1 MFAESIVG
9 DVGSKRSSR
18 RNRQRGMLELRKMAA
33 IGRMASSISHDMRHS
48 LSIMYA
54 NIEFLQHTNLPSA
67 AKQEI
72 LVDLQEAVTF
82 MVRQTD
88 SLLQFARTG
97 QERPPS
103 RTALSQIIESAIC
116 AVKKHP
122 DVRSIS
128 IAARTRTAIEVVVDA
143 PSLERAVYNL
153 ILNACQ
159 AAMDSDHKPSVNIY
173 LSEERGRIFVKIV
186 DNGPGIPDCI
196 RETLFDP
203 FVTKNKHNGLGL
215 ALASDTA
222 KAHGG
227 SIYVEES
234 VRGRTVFTLTFPGER
249 PGDLQLA
256 GAITIIKTI
265 PGTIVR
271 RSNV

>member
-48 LSIMYA
+48 LSINYA

-67 AKQEI
+67 AKQES

-97 QERPPS
+97 QERRPPS
-103 RTALSQIIESAIC
+103 RTALSQIIDSAIC

-143 PSLERAVYNL
+143 PSLERAVSITSYSTHVRLPWILITNL
-153 ILNACQ
+153 VLISTSPKRK
-159 AAMDSDHKPSVNIY
+159 D
-173 LSEERGRIFVKIV
+173 
-186 DNGPGIPDCI
+186 
-196 RETLFDP
+196 
-203 FVTKNKHNGLGL
+203 
-215 ALASDTA
+215 
-222 KAHGG
+222 G
-227 SIYVEES
+227 SS
-234 VRGRTVFTLTFPGER
+234 
-249 PGDLQLA
+249 
-256 GAITIIKTI
+256 
-265 PGTIVR
+265 
-271 RSNV
+271 